1 MKVRGIDFTM
11 YAVKDLKRSIKFYN
25 KTLGLKIYGKPGKSW
40 AEFEAGKDILVIGNW
55 GFDKKKV
62 GGGATV
68 GLAVADVKSALK
80 ELRKKGVKIIDD
92 YYETGVCFGST
103 IADPD
108 GNRIYLHQRKDG
120 TAG

>member
-80 ELRKKGVKIIDD
+80 ELKKKGVKIIDD
-92 YYETGVCFGST
+92 YYETSVCFGST

>member
-1 MKVRGIDFTM
+1 MKIRGIDFTM
-11 YAVKDLKRSIKFYN
+11 YKVTNLKKAIDFYKN
-25 KTLGLKIYGKPGKSW
+25 KLGLKLYGKPGSSW

-55 GFDKKKV
+55 GFNKKKI

-68 GLAVADVKSALK
+68 GLAVADVKKAIK
-80 ELRKKGVKIIDD
+80 EMKAKKVKIVDD
-92 YYETGVCFGST
+92 LYETPVCFGCT
-103 IADPD
+103 ISDLD

>member
-1 MKVRGIDFTM
+1 M
-11 YAVKDLKRSIKFYN
+11 YAVKDLKKSIDFYKN
-25 KTLGLKIYGKPGKSW
+25 KLGLKLYGKPGDSW

-68 GLAVADVKSALK
+68 GLAVADVKKAIK
-80 ELRKKGVKIIDD
+80 EMKAKKVKIIDD
-92 YYETGVCFGST
+92 FYETPVCFGST

>member
-1 MKVRGIDFTM
+1 MKIRGVDFTM
-11 YAVKDLKRSIKFYN
+11 YKVTDLKKSIAFYRD
-25 KTLGLKIYGKPGKSW
+25 KLGLKLYGKPGKSW

-55 GFDKKKV
+55 GFNKKKI

-68 GLAVADVKSALK
+68 GLAVADVKSAIK
-80 ELRKKGVKIIDD
+80 ELKAKKVKIVDPL
-92 YYETGVCFGST
+92 YETPVCFGCT
-103 IADPD
+103 ISDPD

>member
-1 MKVRGIDFTM
+1 MKIRGIDFTM
-11 YAVKDLKRSIKFYN
+11 YKVSNIKKSIKFYN
-25 KTLGLKIYGKPGKSW
+25 KTLGLKIYGKPGESW

-55 GFDKKKV
+55 GFEKKKV

-68 GLAVADVKSALK
+68 GLAVEDVKKAIK
-80 ELRKKGVKIIDD
+80 ELKAKKVKIIDEP
-92 YYETGVCFGST
+92 YETGVCFGST